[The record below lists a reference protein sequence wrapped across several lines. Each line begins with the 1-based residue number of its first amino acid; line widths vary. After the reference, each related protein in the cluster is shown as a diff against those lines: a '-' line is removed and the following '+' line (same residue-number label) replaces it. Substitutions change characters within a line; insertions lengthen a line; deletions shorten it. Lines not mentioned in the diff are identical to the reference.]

1 MTTKTSP
8 PVLLLIDLQQSLVEG
23 PSEWGPRSTPNLTS
37 NISQLLHFW
46 RSKSWPVLHVQ
57 HDDTADPENIISSR
71 HPESFK
77 IHASAAPENDEP
89 VFVKHVGSPFI
100 ATELPNVLKELGK
113 RPIVVAG
120 MDGRECINNTTRHG
134 ADLGYD
140 MTVVWDACAS
150 YGMEDLNGKKVD
162 AETTHAMAMA
172 MLMSYGQVETTA
184 EILETLEAGKM
195 ECLE

>member
-1 MTTKTSP
+1 M
-8 PVLLLIDLQQSLVEG
+8 V
-23 PSEWGPRSTPNLTS
+23 
-37 NISQLLHFW
+37 
-46 RSKSWPVLHVQ
+46 
-57 HDDTADPENIISSR
+57 
-71 HPESFK
+71 
-77 IHASAAPENDEP
+77 
-89 VFVKHVGSPFI
+89 PFI
-100 ATELPNVLKELGK
+100 RGTRQRARSQTRLSSKA
-113 RPIVVAG
+113 RPSSKL
-120 MDGRECINNTTRHG
+120 RINNTTRHG